1 MTNRSTPKENTRN
14 NYLTSFVEAT
24 KLTPDVTDTLGLIA
38 DKMVERLSSKSSLH
52 RDDHQKVAL
61 KTTFDKNSFFTL
73 RALQI
78 VNSYIE
84 AEDSTYRENYPG
96 FTEAIQGKTGSELA
110 ATLAT
115 KHIAINITDKEK
127 DALNKAIEALNKNAN
142 TVALP
147 APTAAPV

>member
-61 KTTFDKNSFFTL
+61 KTTFDKNGAGGIVTRSF
-73 RALQI
+73 
-78 VNSYIE
+78 
-84 AEDSTYRENYPG
+84 
-96 FTEAIQGKTGSELA
+96 
-110 ATLAT
+110 
-115 KHIAINITDKEK
+115 
-127 DALNKAIEALNKNAN
+127 
-142 TVALP
+142 
-147 APTAAPV
+147 